1 MVKSQVIKKAGIM
14 PTFFD
19 LILSTARNKQLLFE
33 TDLDESI
40 TPLR

>member
-1 MVKSQVIKKAGIM
+1 M

-19 LILSTARNKQLLFE
+19 LILDTARNKQLLLE